1 MSDERVA
8 RLVAKAKEADE
19 KRKRQASEHE
29 EARKR
34 ATRDASDSEVD
45 WPIVGR
51 SFEKELST
59 LNGEFAAAHLRLT
72 NTKVSTPPKKTLA
85 IWNIGVFRGDV
96 NSHCTLKLTVTPDGQ
111 AAFHYSASNRT
122 VSHSLKSLDGP
133 KIKELLLDFIE
144 GCPDE

>member
-1 MSDERVA
+1 MSDGRLE

-19 KRKRQASEHE
+19 KRRRQASEHE

-34 ATRDASDSEVD
+34 AIQDASDSEVD
-45 WPIVGR
+45 WSVVGS
-51 SFEKELST
+51 SFERELSA
-59 LNGEFAAAHLRLT
+59 LNGKFAAAHLRLT

-85 IWNIGVFRGDV
+85 IWNIGLFRGDV

-111 AAFHYSASNRT
+111 AGLHYSASNRT
-122 VSHSLKSLDGP
+122 VSHSLKSLNGP

-144 GCPDE
+144 GCPE